1 MDASLLPRLA
11 GRALLDQLSLLSE
24 VELARFVR
32 DNPRAISGLITDPP
46 SADAVSTWWSLIG
59 SDSRDTFRAAAPELI
74 GNLDGIIPAVR
85 DHANRDFLRSSI
97 DAAERDLVDLGRGER
112 ADAEQRLIMMKEIE
126 QSLVAEA
133 GQPSRSLLSVDTA
146 WPGRA
151 AVVVGDLQTADY
163 VSYMVPGMFFTVTG
177 QMVDWTIISQDLYDE
192 QQRWVER
199 LGRTDADL
207 AGSSTAVVSWIGYQ
221 TPGIADVV
229 SLDLAE
235 DGARS
240 ISNSVD
246 GVKETRGADQPNLT
260 LVTHSYGSTAT
271 LMALQSGGLAI
282 DSLVI
287 IGSPGGSA
295 QSVNDLGMP
304 SNRVFVG
311 EADWD
316 PVAHSAFFGTA
327 PGSTG
332 FGASAMSVSGGQDPI
347 SGETLAAASG
357 HLGYFDAGTEA
368 MRNMALIGLG
378 EGELVTGGAAPA
390 PKNQLA
396 ARD

>member
-24 VELARFVR
+24 PELAEFVTG
-32 DNPRAISGLITDPP
+32 NPAAISGVLADPP

-59 SDSRDTFRAAAPELI
+59 SDNRESLRAAAPELI
-74 GNLDGIIPAVR
+74 GNLDGITPAVR
-85 DHANRDFLRSSI
+85 DDANREFLSSSI
-97 DAAERDLVDLGRGER
+97 DAAERALDDLGRAER
-112 ADAEQRLIMMKEIE
+112 ADAEQRLIMLREIE
-126 QSLVAEA
+126 QSLVTEA
-133 GQPSRSLLSVDTA
+133 GQPARSLLSVDTA

-163 VSYMVPGMFFTVTG
+163 VSYMVPGMLFTVTG

-221 TPGIADVV
+221 TPGITDVV

-235 DGARS
+235 DGARY
-240 ISNSVD
+240 ISNSVA
-246 GVKETRGADQPNLT
+246 GVQQTRGDDQPNVT

-271 LMALQSGGLAI
+271 LKALRSGGLAI

-295 QSVNDLGMP
+295 QSVSDIGMP
-304 SNRVFVG
+304 SDRVFVG
-311 EADWD
+311 EAEWD
-316 PVAHSAFFGTA
+316 PVVHSAFFGA
-327 PGSTG
+327 DPGSAG
-332 FGASAMSVSGGQDPI
+332 FGASAMSVSGGRDPI

-368 MRNMALIGLG
+368 MRNMALVGLG
-378 EGELVTGGAAPA
+378 EGELVTEGAVPA
-390 PKNQLA
+390 PETQLA
-396 ARD
+396 AGD